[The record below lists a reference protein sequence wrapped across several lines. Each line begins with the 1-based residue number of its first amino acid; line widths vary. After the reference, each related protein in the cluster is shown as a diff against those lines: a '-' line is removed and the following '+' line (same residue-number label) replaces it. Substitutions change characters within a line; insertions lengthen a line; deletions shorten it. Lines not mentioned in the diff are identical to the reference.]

1 MNLLNSEKRVLSG
14 MRPTGPLHIGHL
26 FGALANWKK
35 LQDSH
40 YDCFYM
46 IADWHALST
55 EYKNPGEIKNNVFEI
70 ALDFLSCGLDPEK
83 SVIFIQSMI
92 KEHAELNLILSMIVP
107 VPWLERNPVYKEQ
120 IQELSEKDLTTY
132 GFLGYPVLQA
142 ADILIYH
149 ARYVPIGIDQ
159 LPHLEL
165 TREIA
170 RRFNFLY
177 GQYFPEPKELLTE
190 TPKVPGIDGRKMS
203 KSYGNAIFLKDSEEE
218 IASKIA
224 RMFTDPKRIYRKDP
238 GHPDECPVFAYR
250 KLVSNHWQDVKQECL
265 SAKIGCVDCKKQMAE
280 ELNHYLIP
288 VREKRKIFEKNPE
301 QVWEIL
307 KKGQRKAQS
316 VAQQTMENVR
326 KLVGL
331 EL

>member
-1 MNLLNSEKRVLSG
+1 
-14 MRPTGPLHIGHL
+14 
-26 FGALANWKK
+26 
-35 LQDSH
+35 
-40 YDCFYM
+40 
-46 IADWHALST
+46 
-55 EYKNPGEIKNNVFEI
+55 
-70 ALDFLSCGLDPEK
+70 
-83 SVIFIQSMI
+83 
-92 KEHAELNLILSMIVP
+92 
-107 VPWLERNPVYKEQ
+107 
-120 IQELSEKDLTTY
+120 
-132 GFLGYPVLQA
+132 
-142 ADILIYH
+142 
-149 ARYVPIGIDQ
+149 
-159 LPHLEL
+159 
-165 TREIA
+165 
-170 RRFNFLY
+170 
-177 GQYFPEPKELLTE
+177 
-190 TPKVPGIDGRKMS
+190 MS